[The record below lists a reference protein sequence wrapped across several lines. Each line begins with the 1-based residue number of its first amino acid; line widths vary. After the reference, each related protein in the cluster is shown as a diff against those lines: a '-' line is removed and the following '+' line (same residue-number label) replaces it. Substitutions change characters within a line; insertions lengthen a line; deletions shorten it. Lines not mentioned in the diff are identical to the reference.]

1 MRQWVRTH
9 ILHGLDGGDLVEMG
23 GEDWADVDGGGCI
36 VEVGVQKITSMNE
49 RNRWDNLEALSLNE
63 IEGLSRMIIKESNY
77 LKLLIFLCSM
87 PKVRITI

>member
-1 MRQWVRTH
+1 M
-9 ILHGLDGGDLVEMG
+9 
-23 GEDWADVDGGGCI
+23 
-36 VEVGVQKITSMNE
+36 EVGVQKIMNMNE
-49 RNRWDNLEALSLNE
+49 RNRWDNLEALSLDE